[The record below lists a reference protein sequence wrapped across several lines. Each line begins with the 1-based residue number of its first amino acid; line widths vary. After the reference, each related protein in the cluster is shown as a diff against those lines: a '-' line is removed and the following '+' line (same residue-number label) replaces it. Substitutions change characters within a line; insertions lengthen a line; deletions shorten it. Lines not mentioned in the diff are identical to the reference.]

1 MTSSRLSTCA
11 FLFLGAGLVGLS
23 PAEPRLARDGG
34 EDQAGVVAIKLPL
47 LSVSVRPSTGEPHSQ
62 KRTPLDPSS
71 PASPLRVTP
80 PALVAILSGNQERP
94 RAAVQVALPWQ
105 SAVPALTEAD
115 QVSHPPLHFDPAAT
129 PFATQIALQRLAET
143 ELTSRRAKYPDH
155 QHHRFT
161 DKWEFMRACLRA
173 PDGIEA

>member
-1 MTSSRLSTCA
+1 MSSSRLSTCA

-34 EDQAGVVAIKLPL
+34 EDQAGVAAIKLPL
-47 LSVSVRPSTGEPHSQ
+47 LSTPVRPSSGEPDRQ

-80 PALVAILSGNQERP
+80 PALVAILTGNQERP

-105 SAVPALTEAD
+105 SVVPVLADSD
-115 QVSHPPLHFDPAAT
+115 QVAHPPLHFDPAAT
-129 PFATQIALQRLAET
+129 PFATQIDLQRQAET
-143 ELTSRRAKYPDH
+143 ELTSRQAKYPDY
-155 QHHRFT
+155 QQHRFT
-161 DKWEFMRACLRA
+161 DKWEFMRGCLRA

>member
-23 PAEPRLARDGG
+23 PAEPRVARDGG

-47 LSVSVRPSTGEPHSQ
+47 RSTSVRPSTGEPHRQ

-80 PALVAILSGNQERP
+80 PALVAILTGNQERP

-105 SAVPALTEAD
+105 SAVPALSESD
-115 QVSHPPLHFDPAAT
+115 QVTHRPLPFDPAAA
-129 PFATQIALQRLAET
+129 PFATQIDLQRQAKT
-143 ELTSRRAKYPDH
+143 ELASRRAQYPDH
-155 QHHRFT
+155 QQYRFT
-161 DKWEFMRACLRA
+161 DNWEFMRGCLRA